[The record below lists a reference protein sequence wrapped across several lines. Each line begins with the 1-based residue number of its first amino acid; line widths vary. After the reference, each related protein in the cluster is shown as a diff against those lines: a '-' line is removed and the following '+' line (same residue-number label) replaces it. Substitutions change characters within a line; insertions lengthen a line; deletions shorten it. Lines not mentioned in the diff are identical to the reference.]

1 MASIRAKFKLSQ
13 PETVSRFET
22 VRKCSEALELGLRG
36 RQLPSSHGIRE
47 PASLVGTVTERLVC
61 GMPTATKPDGG
72 PASQSKRPSFG
83 IKNLKFAFYANG
95 TVVIDRNPRGCHF
108 FS

>member
-22 VRKCSEALELGLRG
+22 VRKCSEALKLGLRG
-36 RQLPSSHGIRE
+36 RQLSSSHGIRE
-47 PASLVGTVTERLVC
+47 PASLMGTVTERLVC
-61 GMPTATKPDGG
+61 GIPTAAKPDGG
-72 PASQSKRPSFG
+72 PASQSKRSAFR
-83 IKNLKFAFYANG
+83 IENFKLAFYAGG
-95 TVVIDRNPRGCHF
+95 TLVVDSDLRCRPF